1 MANAID
7 LTTPKVVTI
16 TNTVT
21 KERAEDAG
29 ALQKSSV
36 YEVDKDTFKDKSE
49 LTDEEI
55 AVAKKAAFRNTDRK
69 VQMYK
74 ANTYITLE
82 LGQSV
87 KITTS
92 FPEEIAYFLSLASKD
107 LKVEVAAAATEATG
121 TDSNPEG

>member
-74 ANTYITLE
+74 ANTYVTLE

-107 LKVEVAAAATEATG
+107 LKVEVAAAATEATSA
-121 TDSNPEG
+121 DSNPEG

>member
-1 MANAID
+1 MASTID

-21 KERAEDAG
+21 KERAYDAG
-29 ALQKSSV
+29 SLQKSSI
-36 YEVDKDTFKDKSE
+36 YEVSKNTFKDKSE

-55 AVAKKAAFRNTDRK
+55 AVANKAAFKTTDRR

-74 ANTYITLE
+74 TNTYITLE
-82 LGQSV
+82 LGQAV

-92 FPEEIAYFLSLASKD
+92 FPEEIAYFLSLANSD
-107 LKVEVAAAATEATG
+107 LKVEVADPETKT
-121 TDSNPEG
+121 NPDPKG

>member
-29 ALQKSSV
+29 ALQRSSV

-107 LKVEVAAAATEATG
+107 LKVEVAAAATEAAG
-121 TDSNPEG
+121 TDSNPQG

>member
-74 ANTYITLE
+74 ANTYVTLE

-121 TDSNPEG
+121 TDSDSKG